1 MTVKNHDFINSK
13 GVFQGGG
20 CKAVAFIGAYEAALE
35 NGVCFTEFAGTSAGS
50 LFAAIIAAG
59 ASVDEMK
66 SFINSLDIPNLIER
80 SQKKR
85 NFWSHLRLWFIIVIG
100 KFLMHLKPSMVN
112 ALVSTLS
119 DRGMCDAKILE
130 EVVESELQKL
140 LKINTQVRF
149 SDLKF
154 PLTIIAS
161 DIKKH
166 SVRIWNKKKTPN
178 ESVAKAVS
186 CSCAIPFYFKP
197 VDDRYLDG
205 GLLSNLPVSFFEG
218 NFEDYS
224 NILAF
229 TLSYSATNIQENNVM
244 NYVADIMSTITEG
257 ATNIQIRSHH
267 NLFVVPVRTNMGL
280 LDFDL
285 LNVDSK
291 QFKSSIQEG
300 KKSFNDFLNN
310 YHQIKEPKETPM
322 HANQYLLKVASCS
335 SEQQDEIVCL
345 IDNYKKVYKL
355 FLTILKWRNRSKNIS
370 VYIQNQG
377 PYGSMEFDYVVR
389 LLSHMGINVYVA
401 NEQLPILGYFF
412 LKSNRWRSIIVGKFG
427 NDYKAQYYNSDIENK
442 MAAAFIKMLKL
453 KNYPYYN
460 NTLSQVNLQK
470 VDALFMINKLKLV
483 KQYDSSI
490 IYFKRI
496 NIDNLYFMHD
506 FVYGYKYRAMD
517 ELIRLYNKANLEV
530 FHPAEFVL
538 ANGKTSLITP
548 PIVERHEDKLIV
560 ISGLTRL
567 FYAYKQNINSVVV
580 AVVEDCDEDT
590 PTEGRYRINE
600 LRIKDSPLELQE
612 MQKRNYQHYR
622 FIEQALRPS
631 YTSLI

>member
-85 NFWSHLRLWFIIVIG
+85 KPWGCLRLEFLKVIG

-412 LKSNRWRSIIVGKFG
+412 LKSNRWRSVIVGKFG

-470 VDALFMINKLKLV
+470 VDTLFMINKLKLV

-567 FYAYKQNINSVVV
+567 FYAY
-580 AVVEDCDEDT
+580 
-590 PTEGRYRINE
+590 
-600 LRIKDSPLELQE
+600 
-612 MQKRNYQHYR
+612 
-622 FIEQALRPS
+622 
-631 YTSLI
+631 

>member
-85 NFWSHLRLWFIIVIG
+85 KLWSRLRLWFIKVIAE
-100 KFLMHLKPSMVN
+100 FLMHLKPSMVN

-140 LKINTQVRF
+140 LNINTQVRF

-267 NLFVVPVRTNMGL
+267 NIFVVPVRTNMGL

-285 LNVDSK
+285 LNIDSK

-345 IDNYKKVYKL
+345 VDNYKKIFKL
-355 FLTILKWRNRSKNIS
+355 FLTILMWRNRSKKVS
-370 VYIQNQG
+370 VYIQNKG
-377 PYGSMEFDYVVR
+377 PYGNMDLDYVVR
-389 LLSHMGINVYVA
+389 LLSHMGINVYVVRK
-401 NEQLPILGYFF
+401 NLPILGYFF
-412 LKSNRWRSIIVGKFG
+412 YKSHRWRSIIVGKFG

-442 MAAAFIKMLKL
+442 MAVAFINMLKER
-453 KNYPYYN
+453 KYENFYIAH
-460 NTLSQVNLQK
+460 SQISLQK
-470 VDALFMINKLKLV
+470 VGIEYMINKLKLV
-483 KQYDSSI
+483 KQYNTSI

-496 NIDNLYFMHD
+496 NIEDLYFMHD

-548 PIVERHEDKLIV
+548 PIVEKHDDKLIV

-567 FYAYKQNINSVVV
+567 FYAYKQNIEEVLV
-580 AVVEDCDEDT
+580 AVVEDCNEDT

>member
-1 MTVKNHDFINSK
+1 MTLKNHDFINSK

-59 ASVDEMK
+59 ASVDEIK

-85 NFWSHLRLWFIIVIG
+85 KLLGCLRLEFLKVIG

-140 LKINTQVRF
+140 LNINTQVRF

-285 LNVDSK
+285 LNIDSK

-345 IDNYKKVYKL
+345 IDNFKKVYKL

-377 PYGSMEFDYVVR
+377 PYGSREFDYVVR

-412 LKSNRWRSIIVGKFG
+412 LKSHRWRSVIVGKFG

-460 NTLSQVNLQK
+460 NTLSQVTLQK

-496 NIDNLYFMHD
+496 NI
-506 FVYGYKYRAMD
+506 A
-517 ELIRLYNKANLEV
+517 
-530 FHPAEFVL
+530 
-538 ANGKTSLITP
+538 
-548 PIVERHEDKLIV
+548 IVR
-560 ISGLTRL
+560 
-567 FYAYKQNINSVVV
+567 
-580 AVVEDCDEDT
+580 
-590 PTEGRYRINE
+590 
-600 LRIKDSPLELQE
+600 
-612 MQKRNYQHYR
+612 
-622 FIEQALRPS
+622 
-631 YTSLI
+631 

>member
-85 NFWSHLRLWFIIVIG
+85 KLCSRLRLEFLKVIG
-100 KFLMHLKPSMVN
+100 KILMHLKPSMVN

-119 DRGMCDAKILE
+119 DRGMCDAKIIE

-229 TLSYSATNIQENNVM
+229 TLSYSSTNIQEKNVM

-267 NLFVVPVRTNMGL
+267 NIFVVPVRTNMGL

-285 LNVDSK
+285 LNIDSK

-412 LKSNRWRSIIVGKFG
+412 LKSHRWRSVIVGKFG

-442 MAAAFIKMLKL
+442 MAAAFIKMLKV
-453 KNYPYYN
+453 KDYTYYN
-460 NTLSQVNLQK
+460 NALSQVNLQK

-483 KQYDSSI
+483 KQYESSI

-496 NIDNLYFMHD
+496 NIEDLYFMHD

-548 PIVERHEDKLIV
+548 PIVEKHDDKLIV

-580 AVVEDCDEDT
+580 AVVEDCNEDT

>member
-85 NFWSHLRLWFIIVIG
+85 RPWSRLRLWLIKVIAE
-100 KFLMHLKPSMVN
+100 FLMHLKPSMVN

-119 DRGMCDAKILE
+119 DRGMCDAKIIE

-229 TLSYSATNIQENNVM
+229 TLSYSSTNIQEKNVM

-267 NLFVVPVRTNMGL
+267 NIFVVPVRTNMGL

-285 LNVDSK
+285 LNIDSK
-291 QFKSSIQEG
+291 EFKSSIQEG

-412 LKSNRWRSIIVGKFG
+412 LKSHRWRSVIVGKFG

-442 MAAAFIKMLKL
+442 MAAAFIKMLKV
-453 KNYPYYN
+453 KDYTYYN
-460 NTLSQVNLQK
+460 NALSQVNLQK

-483 KQYDSSI
+483 KQYESSI

-496 NIDNLYFMHD
+496 NIEDLYFMHD

-548 PIVERHEDKLIV
+548 PIVEKHDDKLIV

-580 AVVEDCDEDT
+580 AVVEDCNEDT

-612 MQKRNYQHYR
+612 MQKKNYQHYR

>member
-85 NFWSHLRLWFIIVIG
+85 RPWSRLRLWLIKVIAE
-100 KFLMHLKPSMVN
+100 FLMHLKPSMVN

-119 DRGMCDAKILE
+119 DRGMCDAKIIE

-166 SVRIWNKKKTPN
+166 SVRIWNKMKTPN

-229 TLSYSATNIQENNVM
+229 TLSYSSTNIQEKNVM

-267 NLFVVPVRTNMGL
+267 NIFVVPVRTNMGL

-285 LNVDSK
+285 LNIDSK
-291 QFKSSIQEG
+291 EFKSSIQEG

-412 LKSNRWRSIIVGKFG
+412 LKSHRWRSVIVGKFG

-442 MAAAFIKMLKL
+442 MAAAFIKMLKV
-453 KNYPYYN
+453 KDYTYYN
-460 NTLSQVNLQK
+460 NALSQVNLQK

-483 KQYDSSI
+483 KQYESSI

-496 NIDNLYFMHD
+496 NIEDLYFMHD

-548 PIVERHEDKLIV
+548 PIVEKHDDKLIV

-580 AVVEDCDEDT
+580 AVVEDCNEDT

>member
-1 MTVKNHDFINSK
+1 
-13 GVFQGGG
+13 
-20 CKAVAFIGAYEAALE
+20 
-35 NGVCFTEFAGTSAGS
+35 
-50 LFAAIIAAG
+50 
-59 ASVDEMK
+59 
-66 SFINSLDIPNLIER
+66 
-80 SQKKR
+80 
-85 NFWSHLRLWFIIVIG
+85 
-100 KFLMHLKPSMVN
+100 MHLKPSMVN

-119 DRGMCDAKILE
+119 DRGMCDAKIIE

-197 VDDRYLDG
+197 VDDRYLNG

-229 TLSYSATNIQENNVM
+229 TLSYSSTNIQEKNVM

-267 NLFVVPVRTNMGL
+267 NIFVVPVRTNMGL

-285 LNVDSK
+285 LNIDSK

-345 IDNYKKVYKL
+345 IKA
-355 FLTILKWRNRSKNIS
+355 FLILSR
-370 VYIQNQG
+370 
-377 PYGSMEFDYVVR
+377 
-389 LLSHMGINVYVA
+389 
-401 NEQLPILGYFF
+401 
-412 LKSNRWRSIIVGKFG
+412 
-427 NDYKAQYYNSDIENK
+427 
-442 MAAAFIKMLKL
+442 
-453 KNYPYYN
+453 
-460 NTLSQVNLQK
+460 
-470 VDALFMINKLKLV
+470 
-483 KQYDSSI
+483 
-490 IYFKRI
+490 
-496 NIDNLYFMHD
+496 
-506 FVYGYKYRAMD
+506 
-517 ELIRLYNKANLEV
+517 
-530 FHPAEFVL
+530 
-538 ANGKTSLITP
+538 
-548 PIVERHEDKLIV
+548 
-560 ISGLTRL
+560 
-567 FYAYKQNINSVVV
+567 
-580 AVVEDCDEDT
+580 
-590 PTEGRYRINE
+590 
-600 LRIKDSPLELQE
+600 
-612 MQKRNYQHYR
+612 
-622 FIEQALRPS
+622 
-631 YTSLI
+631 

>member
-85 NFWSHLRLWFIIVIG
+85 RPWSRLRLWFIKVIAE
-100 KFLMHLKPSMVN
+100 FLMHLKPSMVN

-119 DRGMCDAKILE
+119 DRGMCDAKIIE

-229 TLSYSATNIQENNVM
+229 TLSYSSTNIQEKNVM

-267 NLFVVPVRTNMGL
+267 NIFVVPVRTNMGL

-285 LNVDSK
+285 LNIDSK
-291 QFKSSIQEG
+291 EFKSSIQEG

-412 LKSNRWRSIIVGKFG
+412 LKSHRWRSVIVGKFG

-442 MAAAFIKMLKL
+442 MAAAFIKMLKV
-453 KNYPYYN
+453 KDYTYYN
-460 NTLSQVNLQK
+460 NALSQVNLQK

-483 KQYDSSI
+483 KQYESSI

-496 NIDNLYFMHD
+496 NIEDLYFMHD

-548 PIVERHEDKLIV
+548 PIVEKHDDKLIV

-580 AVVEDCDEDT
+580 AVVEDCNEDT

>member
-85 NFWSHLRLWFIIVIG
+85 RPCSRLRLWLIKVIAE
-100 KFLMHLKPSMVN
+100 FLMHLKPSMVN

-119 DRGMCDAKILE
+119 DRGMCDAKIIE

-229 TLSYSATNIQENNVM
+229 TLSYSSTNIQEKNVM

-267 NLFVVPVRTNMGL
+267 NIFVVPVRTNMGL

-285 LNVDSK
+285 LNIDSK
-291 QFKSSIQEG
+291 EFKSSIQEG

-322 HANQYLLKVASCS
+322 HANQYLLKVASFS

-412 LKSNRWRSIIVGKFG
+412 LKSHRWRSVIVGKFG

-442 MAAAFIKMLKL
+442 MAAAFIKMLKV
-453 KNYPYYN
+453 KDYTYYN
-460 NTLSQVNLQK
+460 NALSQVNLQK

-483 KQYDSSI
+483 KQYESSI

-496 NIDNLYFMHD
+496 NIEDLYFMHD

-548 PIVERHEDKLIV
+548 PIVEKHDDKLIV

-580 AVVEDCDEDT
+580 AVVEDCNEDT

>member
-1 MTVKNHDFINSK
+1 MTLKNHDFINSK

-85 NFWSHLRLWFIIVIG
+85 KPWGCLRLEFLKVIG

-149 SDLKF
+149 SDLKY

-205 GLLSNLPVSFFEG
+205 GLLSNLPVSFFED

-291 QFKSSIQEG
+291 QFKSSVQEG

-412 LKSNRWRSIIVGKFG
+412 LKSHRWRSMIVGKFG

-442 MAAAFIKMLKL
+442 MAAAFIKMLKV
-453 KNYPYYN
+453 KDYTYYN
-460 NTLSQVNLQK
+460 NALSQVNLQK

-483 KQYDSSI
+483 KQYNSSI

-496 NIDNLYFMHD
+496 NIEDLYFMHD